1 MTPLTQEQIDTI
13 KPKLVPSKEA
23 TPVRFQFNGQT
34 CNIESG
40 QMQRK
45 GINVIHQLVYWNFT
59 KEVAKEVAGMTGTK
73 AIFSE

>member
-1 MTPLTQEQIDTI
+1 MTPLTQEQIDKI
-13 KPKLVPSKEA
+13 KPKLVPSQQA
-23 TPVRFQFNGQT
+23 TPVRFQFSGQT

-59 KEVAKEVAGMTGTK
+59 KEVAKEVAEMTGTK
-73 AIFSE
+73 AVFSE